1 MTRFD
6 LVILGGGT
14 AAVAAA
20 TQANEMG
27 ATVALVNGGLPLGG
41 TCVNVGCVPSKALL
55 HAAEM
60 VHLARHHGIP
70 GLDIDVRNVEFA
82 RVVQGEQDLVA
93 ALRHQKYEAVLP
105 ELANVM
111 VIEGM
116 ARFAGPHDVAVNGQT
131 LTADKIIVATGSTA
145 TVPPIPGLGDV
156 DYLTHV
162 EALQLKELPASMV
175 IIGGGPLGVEFA
187 QIYARFGTRV
197 TVLQRAASIVPVA
210 ERELTQR
217 LTELLRAEGVTIETG
232 VQVEAVRPVGGEAT
246 VRKAVS
252 YRNADG
258 YRVEV
263 ETDALLVAAGK
274 TPNSASLGLPLVGVE
289 TNAKGAV
296 VVDEHFRTSQRHIL
310 AIGDVNDRPVRENPT
325 AGREGT
331 LAAENALADASHRVD
346 YDTVPMAV
354 FTDPQLASVGVTE
367 AEQLRRTGVSDCRTI
382 SFDNVPKAVITRRS
396 EGLINMVTDPATNRV
411 LGVHI
416 LAPNASEIIAE
427 AMLLVRDGYTVDDV
441 ITTAPMYPTLSEAI
455 KVVALSFTRDVTKLC
470 CSF

>member
-20 TQANEMG
+20 IQANEMG

-55 HAAEM
+55 HAAEV

-70 GLDIDVRNVEFA
+70 GLDIDVRNIDFA
-82 RVVQGEQDLVA
+82 QVVQGELDLVK

-105 ELANVM
+105 ELDNVT
-111 VIEGM
+111 VVEGM
-116 ARFAGPHDVAVNGQT
+116 ARFVGPHDVAVNGQK
-131 LTADKIIVATGSTA
+131 LTAEKVIVATGSTA
-145 TVPPIPGLGDV
+145 TVPPIAGIGNV
-156 DYLTHV
+156 EYLTHV
-162 EALQLKELPASMV
+162 EALQLKQLPESMV

-187 QIYARFGTRV
+187 QLYARFGTRV
-197 TVLQRAASIVPVA
+197 TVLQRAESIVAQA
-210 ERELTQR
+210 EWELTQR
-217 LTELLRAEGVTIETG
+217 LTELLRGEGIGIEVG
-232 VQVEAVRPVGGEAT
+232 VQVDAVHPASDGSGGKVVT
-246 VRKAVS
+246 
-252 YRNADG
+252 YRNGADG
-258 YRVEV
+258 ERVEV
-263 ETDALLVAAGK
+263 EADALLLAAGK
-274 TPNSASLGLPLVGVE
+274 TPNTGRLDLPAAGVE
-289 TNAKGAV
+289 TNARAAV
-296 VVDEHFRTSQRHIL
+296 VVNEHFRTSQPHIF

-331 LAAENALADASHRVD
+331 LAAENALADATHSVD
-346 YDTVPMAV
+346 YDHVPTAV

-382 SFDNVPKAVITRRS
+382 GFENVPKAMIARRT
-396 EGLINMVTDPATNRV
+396 EGLINMVTDPASNRI
-411 LGVHI
+411 LGVHV
-416 LAPNASEIIAE
+416 LAPNASELIAE
-427 AMLLVRDGYTVDDV
+427 AMILVRDGHTVDDV

-455 KVVALSFTRDVTKLC
+455 KIVALSFTRDVTKLC